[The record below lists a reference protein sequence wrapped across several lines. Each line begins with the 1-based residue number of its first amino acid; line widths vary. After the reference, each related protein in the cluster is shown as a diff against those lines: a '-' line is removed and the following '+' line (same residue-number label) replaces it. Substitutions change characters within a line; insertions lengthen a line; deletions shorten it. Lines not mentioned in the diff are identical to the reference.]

1 MAATKPGPVMSSGPA
16 GGRLRG
22 WRLAGLVLMLLLGV
36 FPVLTSVLDLAA
48 DARTGLPSD
57 HAGTFTA
64 LAGTSWPH
72 AQAVAPGLARYISLL
87 ERGYALHEL
96 TFALLFMVIVAVPF
110 RRGQRWAWWAAWIV
124 MIADLGYTFTFGA
137 HDHVILARSLAVDAA
152 LAVLLLAHVPAFFGR
167 SLPSQET
174 VPW

>member
-1 MAATKPGPVMSSGPA
+1 
-16 GGRLRG
+16 
-22 WRLAGLVLMLLLGV
+22 
-36 FPVLTSVLDLAA
+36 
-48 DARTGLPSD
+48 
-57 HAGTFTA
+57 
-64 LAGTSWPH
+64 
-72 AQAVAPGLARYISLL
+72 
-87 ERGYALHEL
+87 
-96 TFALLFMVIVAVPF
+96 
-110 RRGQRWAWWAAWIV
+110 